1 MRYYDETLRS
11 LQEQIVKK
19 RSLEAKSRE
28 LQNQKKEIS
37 ARVQELERIKCREE
51 KDVDQLEGH
60 SLAAF
65 YYAVIGKK
73 EDKLDKE
80 RAEAYAARVKF
91 DTAKAE
97 LDRVEEEI
105 SRIQAALA
113 PLSQCER
120 NYQKTL
126 EDKCQEIKSSGSQ
139 GAEGI
144 FKIEEEIGYL
154 ESQRKEVKEAVWAG
168 QGALRTTEGI
178 LSSLSSAEGWATWD
192 VVGGGIWSD
201 MAKHSK
207 LDQAQRQV
215 EALQADLMRFKTE
228 LADIEIYANLQVSID
243 GFLRFADYFFD
254 NIFTDWTVMNQIKN
268 SQSQVADTKRQI
280 EGVLNRLD
288 IMDKGMASR
297 IQACKNKLEQLVL
310 QAE

>member
-1 MRYYDETLRS
+1 MY
-11 LQEQIVKK
+11 K
-19 RSLEAKSRE
+19 R
-28 LQNQKKEIS
+28 Q
-37 ARVQELERIKCREE
+37 
-51 KDVDQLEGH
+51 
-60 SLAAF
+60 
-65 YYAVIGKK
+65 K

-97 LDRVEEEI
+97 LDRVEDEI

-139 GAEGI
+139 SAEGI

-178 LSSLSSAEGWATWD
+178 LSSLSLSLIHILLGCVKIQHCYDFRNGSVWGSQSGLRYWRILRTCSGRRDVYKRQMLTYMEIAEGNRERGA
-192 VVGGGIWSD
+192 
-201 MAKHSK
+201 
-207 LDQAQRQV
+207 
-215 EALQADLMRFKTE
+215 
-228 LADIEIYANLQVSID
+228 
-243 GFLRFADYFFD
+243 FLRIINRPKRYVSRDAFD
-254 NIFTDWTVMNQIKN
+254 SPVVDLEKLKSFYQDRGWML
-268 SQSQVADTKRQI
+268 D
-280 EGVLNRLD
+280 RLEQLEYD
-288 IMDKGMASR
+288 LSMLKGMAPVAAVNYIR
-297 IQACKNKLEQLVL
+297 KAVGYDDYLREYAQIRRLKAEELLDTADQLLESASGYKTLDAVSYTHLTPAMQLK
-310 QAE
+310 